1 MTLKL
6 DQNRPRDLPFGRAD
20 DESAASGRHDERAGD
35 EGAEFNQY
43 GSARAKQRGI
53 EMINWILR
61 GGEVIDGSGRPRR
74 RADVAIAGDRIEG
87 IGEVGRVAGAREID
101 VLGKIVAPG
110 FIDVHTHDDRALFAT
125 PEMAA
130 KASQGVTT
138 VVTGNCGI
146 SLAPLRL
153 DHAPPPPLDLIGDA
167 ADYNYERFAD
177 YFAALDKT
185 PAALNAACLVG
196 HSTLRVGAMSALDR
210 PADEGELG
218 RMRERLQE
226 ALDAGAVGMSSGLAY
241 APAFNAPAGEIEALA
256 ALLRPAAALYTT
268 HMRNEG
274 SGVIES
280 LEESFAAGRAAG
292 VPVVISHHKTIGR
305 ENFGRTAETLPVIAA
320 AIARQEVGL
329 DVYPYI
335 ASSTVLSA
343 AQAERSR
350 KVLVT
355 WSKSAPEQAGR
366 ELSAIA
372 ETWGVSE
379 QEAVDRL
386 QPAGA
391 VYWTMDETD
400 VQRVLRFEH
409 TMIGSDGLPHDAHP
423 HPRLW
428 GAFPRVLGH
437 YSRDLGL
444 FGLEDAVRRM
454 TGLSAAR
461 FGLTGRGVLA
471 SGAYAD
477 ITVFDPAT
485 VADRATFEAPVTPAA
500 GIEHVF
506 VNGRLVWTEGK
517 PTGDR
522 PGRALRRQ
530 QLQAEGR

>member
-1 MTLKL
+1 MS
-6 DQNRPRDLPFGRAD
+6 D
-20 DESAASGRHDERAGD
+20 
-35 EGAEFNQY
+35 
-43 GSARAKQRGI
+43 
-53 EMINWILR
+53 WILR
-61 GGEVIDGSGRPRR
+61 GGEVIDGSGGPRR
-74 RADVAIAGDRIEG
+74 RADVAIVGDRIAELG
-87 IGEVGRVAGAREID
+87 AVARSEGAREID
-101 VLGKIVAPG
+101 VSGMIVAPG

-138 VVTGNCGI
+138 VITGNCGI
-146 SLAPLRL
+146 SLAPLLL
-153 DHAPPPPLDLIGDA
+153 DAAPPPPLDLLGEPGDYRYA
-167 ADYNYERFAD
+167 SFAQ
-177 YFAALDKT
+177 YLAALDKA
-185 PAALNAACLVG
+185 PAAVNSACLVG
-196 HSTLRVGAMSALDR
+196 HSTLRVGAMRTLDR
-210 PADEGELG
+210 PADETELTQ
-218 RMRERLQE
+218 MRERLAE
-226 ALDAGAVGMSSGLAY
+226 ALDAGAIGMSSGLAY
-241 APAFNAPAGEIEALA
+241 APAAGAPAAEIEALTR
-256 ALLRPAAALYTT
+256 LLRPAGAIYTT

-274 SGVIES
+274 SAVLDS

-329 DVYPYI
+329 DAYPYI

-343 AQAERSR
+343 AQAGRAL

-366 ELSAIA
+366 ELAAIA
-372 ETWGVSE
+372 ADWGVSE
-379 QEAVDRL
+379 KAAIERL

-391 VYWTMDETD
+391 VYWTMDEAD

-409 TMIGSDGLPHDAHP
+409 TMIGSDGLPHDTHP

-437 YSRDLGL
+437 YCRDLGL
-444 FGLEDAVRRM
+444 FGLEEAVRRM

-461 FGLTGRGVLA
+461 FGLAGRGVIA
-471 SGAYAD
+471 PGAYAD

-485 VADRATFEAPVTPAA
+485 VADRATFEAPTTPAA

-506 VNGRLVWTEGK
+506 VNGRPVWSEGK
-517 PTGDR
+517 PTGER

-530 QLQAEGR
+530 QLKAAAR

>member
-1 MTLKL
+1 VVT
-6 DQNRPRDLPFGRAD
+6 D
-20 DESAASGRHDERAGD
+20 
-35 EGAEFNQY
+35 
-43 GSARAKQRGI
+43 
-53 EMINWILR
+53 WILR
-61 GGEVIDGSGRPRR
+61 GGEVIDGTGGPRR
-74 RADVAIAGDRIEG
+74 RADVAIAGDRVTAMG
-87 IGEVGRVAGAREID
+87 VVDKVSGAREID
-101 VLGKIVAPG
+101 VSGKIVAPG

-125 PEMAA
+125 PAMVA

-146 SLAPLRL
+146 SLAPLLL
-153 DHAPPPPLDLIGDA
+153 DGAPPPPLDLIGDT
-167 ADYNYERFAD
+167 ADYHYERFAE
-177 YFAALDKT
+177 YFAALDKA
-185 PAALNAACLVG
+185 PAALNAGCLVG

-210 PADEGELG
+210 AAEKAELAQ
-218 RMRERLQE
+218 MCERLQE

-241 APAFNAPAGEIEALA
+241 SPASNAPAAEIETLA
-256 ALLRPAAALYTT
+256 ALLRPAGALYTT

-274 SGVIES
+274 NAVLDS
-280 LEESFAAGRAAG
+280 LDESFAAGRAAG

-320 AIARQEVGL
+320 AMQRQEVGL
-329 DVYPYI
+329 DAYPYI

-343 AQAERSR
+343 AQAERSL

-355 WSKSAPEQAGR
+355 WSRSAPEQAGR

-372 ETWGVSE
+372 ADWGVS
-379 QEAVDRL
+379 QKEAADRL

-391 VYWTMDETD
+391 VYWTMDEAD
-400 VQRVLRFEH
+400 VQRVLQFEH

-437 YSRDLGL
+437 YSRELGL
-444 FGLEDAVRRM
+444 FALEEAVRRM

-471 SGAYAD
+471 AGAYAD
-477 ITVFDPAT
+477 ITVFDPDT
-485 VADRATFEAPVTPAA
+485 VADRATFEAPTTPAA

-506 VNGRLVWTEGK
+506 VNGRPVWTGGR
-517 PTGDR
+517 PTGER
-522 PGRALRRQ
+522 PSRALRRQ
-530 QLQAEGR
+530 QMQADL